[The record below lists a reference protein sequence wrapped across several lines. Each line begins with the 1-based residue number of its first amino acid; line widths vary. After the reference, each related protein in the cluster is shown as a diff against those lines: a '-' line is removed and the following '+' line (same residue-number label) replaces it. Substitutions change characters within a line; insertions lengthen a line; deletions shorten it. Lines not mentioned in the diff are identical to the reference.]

1 MEKRAHGPAIA
12 IDMGERHHLAIVSD
26 CPDFR
31 PILVPN
37 AVGEKEL
44 LRLGRMARRSPQTFR
59 REMAELTRYLEERC
73 HEMVQTCLKWN
84 IRSVAIGNR
93 SIQNPYRV
101 KNRSLRENPLLNLTL
116 QIIHTMRFQ
125 CALSRIDTLLVDE
138 SFTSQVD
145 ALSLE
150 RIEDAGNRR
159 SRKKR
164 RKGYLRGKVY
174 HSETGETLD
183 RDINAA
189 INIGRIVF
197 GNRFAE
203 DVLTYGTWKNPIL
216 LNWGTRD
223 HRENFIQGEET
234 GQTPLTTSLSAS
246 HTLGRTC
253 AGVDSQ
259 LMREDLPP
267 GLVSHMIH

>member
-1 MEKRAHGPAIA
+1 MEKRAHYPAMA

-37 AVGEKEL
+37 NLGEKEL
-44 LRLGRMARRSPQTFR
+44 LRLGRLARRSPQRFR
-59 REMAELTRYLEERC
+59 REMAELTRFLEERC
-73 HEMVQTCLKWN
+73 HEVVQTCLKWD

-101 KNRSLRENPLLNLTL
+101 KNRSLRETPLLNLTL
-116 QIIHTMRFQ
+116 QIIHTLRFQ

-150 RIEDAGNRR
+150 RIEYAGNRR
-159 SRKKR
+159 ARKKA
-164 RKGYLRGKVY
+164 RKGHLRGKVY

-203 DVLTYGTWKNPIL
+203 DVLAHGTWKDPIL
-216 LNWGTRD
+216 LNWGSRD
-223 HRENFIQGEET
+223 FREDFVPENESGKA
-234 GQTPLTTSLSAS
+234 PLRSL
-246 HTLGRTC
+246 RT
-253 AGVDSQ
+253 VHHVLPESVVHVEPL
-259 LMREDLPP
+259 LMGEDLPP
-267 GLVSHMIH
+267 GLVSYMVH